1 VDEVTSPGRLG
12 RALGLLYL
20 TMCIIALAVML
31 AHSIP
36 EDRRT
41 AARLRVLRLCAL
53 VTSRLARRAG
63 VASMGRELATGEQS
77 YHVPYGLARLADQL
91 GRAYRS
97 EAAS

>member
-1 VDEVTSPGRLG
+1 MDDPSPSGRLG

-36 EDRRT
+36 EDKRT
-41 AARLRVLRLCAL
+41 AARLRALRLCAL

-77 YHVPYGLARLADQL
+77 YSVPYGLARLADQL
-91 GRAYRS
+91 GRVYKR